1 MRKRRARSKLILGFF
16 FLCLLFWTFERL
28 TRRPADGNRPR
39 PARLSNQDP
48 AQPDT
53 LLPKVQAYND
63 AFAGLAPGYDPF
75 GGENQ
80 DRITPL
86 ITKDRIMV
94 KGRTVAR
101 KPPPVAPDTDPT
113 FYPMARLFISSDS
126 LVSPLNVRDPA
137 ALVMPP
143 GN

>member
-1 MRKRRARSKLILGFF
+1 MRPTLPSELYRRDRYLVLAGGFLGWMFAGMEMGIMPLVSRAVSKDLMG
-16 FLCLLFWTFERL
+16 R
-28 TRRPADGNRPR
+28 
-39 PARLSNQDP
+39 
-48 AQPDT
+48 
-53 LLPKVQAYND
+53 AYNE

-75 GGENQ
+75 IGENQ